1 MRELRALVVDDSS
14 LNRRTIAAI
23 LREIPGIAHVE
34 VASDGADALRVV
46 EANPPDFITLDLEM
60 PRLDGFEFLQLL
72 MDRHP
77 LPVVVVSG
85 LSAKESIFR
94 ALELGAI
101 DFLEKPQGSD
111 APLESLRRQLVEK
124 VRVVQQLSPLA
135 LRRTNVGGLA
145 LDADVREAPSNEREP
160 SVLKRVPDKVI
171 VIGASTGGPRALVT
185 LFRHLHQEVDAALV
199 VAQHMPPRFTSTF
212 ASRLDRTGVMA
223 VSEAKPYE
231 RLARGHAYVC
241 PGGRCIEMVPSDHG
255 PAIRVV
261 DSDRSSHYVP
271 SVNRLF
277 TSAARVLG
285 DKAIAVVLTGMGD
298 DGAEGVREISKRGG
312 TVLVEAPETAIVAG
326 MPLAAQRTGVRHQS
340 LGIWALG
347 DMLAELARP
356 NRS

>member
-1 MRELRALVVDDSS
+1 
-14 LNRRTIAAI
+14 
-23 LREIPGIAHVE
+23 
-34 VASDGADALRVV
+34 VV
-46 EANPPDFITLDLEM
+46 EGNPPDFITLDLEM

-85 LSAKESIFR
+85 LSAKENVFR

-101 DFLEKPQGSD
+101 DFIEKPQGED
-111 APLESLRRQLVEK
+111 APLERLRKQLSEK
-124 VRVVQQLSPLA
+124 VRVVQQLAPLA
-135 LRRTNVGGLA
+135 LRRTTLGGLA
-145 LDADVREAPSNEREP
+145 LDAEARGPQRSEREP
-160 SVLKRVPDKVI
+160 SVLKRPPGKVV

-185 LFRHLHQEVDAALV
+185 LFRHLHDDVDAALV
-199 VAQHMPPRFTSTF
+199 IAQHMPPRFTRTF
-212 ASRLDRTGVMA
+212 AARLDRTGVVQ
-223 VSEAKPYE
+223 VSEAKQYE

-241 PGGRCIEMVPSDHG
+241 PGGRCIEVVPAERG

-261 DSDRSSHYVP
+261 TPNQSSHYVP
-271 SVNRLF
+271 SVNQLF

-285 DKAIAVVLTGMGD
+285 DRAIAVVLTGMGD
-298 DGAEGVREISKRGG
+298 DGAAGVRDISDRGG
-312 TVLVEAPETAIVAG
+312 MVLLEAPETAVVSG

-356 NRS
+356 TGK